1 MKTGFDVLDDNIG
14 ELRKGE
20 LIVVASRPLMGKTSL
35 VFNIATNIAIRKNA
49 TVAIFSLEM
58 SKEQCVKRLNNAELS
73 LMKNMSKN
81 NKTKDMDAIEKVARR
96 LSEAKVFIDDTPSL
110 TVREIEDKC
119 IKLKENEGLELLVID
134 YLQLIQNDEYDDN
147 ICIELKKIAQK
158 LDITIIVTSQLS
170 RMPMERF
177 ETDNDPTPMISDISS
192 NISRIADV
200 LLFIHRD
207 DYYYE
212 NSKKPNVAEIIIA
225 KNKFGDTGT
234 IELLFDKMSLRYVN
248 FEEKYV

>member
-1 MKTGFDVLDDNIG
+1 MKTGFDDLDDNIG

-73 LMKNMSKN
+73 LMRNMSKN

-177 ETDNDPTPMISDISS
+177 EADNDPTPMISDISS
-192 NISRIADV
+192 NVSRIADV